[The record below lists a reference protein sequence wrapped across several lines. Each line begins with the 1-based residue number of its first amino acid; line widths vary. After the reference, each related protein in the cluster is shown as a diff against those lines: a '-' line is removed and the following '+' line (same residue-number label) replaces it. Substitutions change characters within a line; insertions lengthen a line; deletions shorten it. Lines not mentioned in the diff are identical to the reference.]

1 MMISL
6 RSFTDSARVAPFA
19 ILLAGLCACAGTTH
33 TSSSGNQSTFES
45 PTAAVLAFGDVV
57 GKGDAQAMTRLFGAE
72 SRELLY
78 SGDDVAD
85 RADGQHV
92 KELIHEKVAIEDCA
106 DGSSIALLGNEGW
119 AFPIPLVKEGARW
132 RFDSEAGREEL
143 TNRRVGR
150 NELSTIATL
159 HAYVDAQREYASMQ
173 HDGVP
178 ATYARRV
185 FSSPGKHDG
194 LYWPVAE
201 GEAESPLGPAVAEA
215 AADGYTRGEGGL
227 NPFHGYRF
235 RVLTACGKSAP
246 GGAKEYVDESGH
258 MTRGFALIA
267 WPAKYGSSGV
277 MTFLVDHQGIVY
289 QKDLGAS
296 TESAAGAIK
305 AFEVDSSWD
314 PTGD

>member
-1 MMISL
+1 
-6 RSFTDSARVAPFA
+6 
-19 ILLAGLCACAGTTH
+19 
-33 TSSSGNQSTFES
+33 
-45 PTAAVLAFGDVV
+45 
-57 GKGDAQAMTRLFGAE
+57 MTRLFGAGAP
-72 SRELLY
+72 ELLR
-78 SGDDVAD
+78 SGDDIAD
-85 RADGQHV
+85 REDGLHV
-92 KELIHEKVAIEDCA
+92 KQLIAEKVEFEDCT
-106 DGSSIALLGNEGW
+106 DGSTLALLGQEGW
-119 AFPIPLVKEGARW
+119 PFPIPLVKEGARW
-132 RFDSEAGREEL
+132 RFDSEAGREEVA
-143 TNRRVGR
+143 NRRVGR

-159 HAYVDAQREYASMQ
+159 HAYVDAQREYASTQ

-201 GEAESPLGPAVAEA
+201 GETESPLGPAIAEA
-215 AADGYTRGEGGL
+215 AADGYVRGEGGL

-277 MTFLVDHQGIVY
+277 MTFLVDHQGLVY
-289 QKDLGAS
+289 QKDLGAN
-296 TESAAGAIK
+296 TESAASAIK